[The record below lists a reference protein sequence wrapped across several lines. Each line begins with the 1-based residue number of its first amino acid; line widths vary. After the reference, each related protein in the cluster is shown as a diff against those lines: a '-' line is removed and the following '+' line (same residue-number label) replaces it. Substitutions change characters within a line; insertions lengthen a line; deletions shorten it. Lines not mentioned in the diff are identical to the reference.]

1 MLRKHTR
8 RGVGVLPLAS
18 SFHKRSRSRRAE
30 PFDADLMRRAI
41 ALAGRGEG
49 RVEPN
54 PLVGCVIARNG
65 RVLGEGYHRRFGGP
79 HAEIAAL
86 RSCCDSPRGATVY
99 VSLEPCCHQGK
110 TPPCTDALIR
120 AGVKRVVVAVRDPHP
135 AVAGRGIK
143 RLRAAGISVRC
154 GVGAEPAAEM
164 LAPYLTRLALG
175 RPYVIA
181 KWAQSLDGALVVER
195 GQSQWI
201 SCEASRRRVH
211 CLRARVDAI
220 LAGSGTV
227 RADNPMLTARDVPI
241 RRQAVR
247 VVVDGRLRLSPRCR
261 LAATAT
267 TVPTLV
273 FTGTSSVRTPKAE
286 RLRERGVEVIAC
298 RARRGRLVLEDCLRE
313 LARRDVTNLLVEGGP
328 TLLRSFFQ
336 AALVDEAQ
344 VFVAPRL
351 IGGQAEVSVIDALR
365 VMIIRGIHTRKSGT
379 DILYRIR
386 FANRVHDASGRGL
399 GRARLLASRKVNES

>member
-1 MLRKHTR
+1 M
-8 RGVGVLPLAS
+8 LAS
-18 SFHKRSRSRRAE
+18 SSKKRSFSRRSE
-30 PFDADLMRRAI
+30 LFDADLMQRAI

-54 PLVGCVIARNG
+54 PMVGCVIARNG

-86 RSCCDSPRGATVY
+86 RLCRDSPRGATVY
-99 VSLEPCCHQGK
+99 VSLEPCCHHGK
-110 TPPCTDALIR
+110 TPPCTEALIR

-135 AVAGRGIK
+135 AVAGGGIK

-181 KWAQSLDGALVVER
+181 KWAQSLDGALVVGR
-195 GQSQWI
+195 GQSKWI
-201 SCEASRRRVH
+201 SCDASRRRVH
-211 CLRARVDAI
+211 RLRARVDAV
-220 LAGSGTV
+220 LVGSGTV

-247 VVVDGRLRLSPRCR
+247 AVLDGRLRFSPRCR
-261 LAATAT
+261 LAATANS
-267 TVPTLV
+267 VPTLV
-273 FTGTSSVRTPKAE
+273 FTGSSPARTAKAE
-286 RLRERGVEVIAC
+286 RLRELGVDVIAC
-298 RARRGRLVLEDCLRE
+298 RTRRGRLILKDCLRE

-328 TLLRSFFQ
+328 TLLRSFFH
-336 AALVDEAQ
+336 ASLVDEAQ

-351 IGGQAEVSVIDALR
+351 IGGQAEASVIDAPR
-365 VMIIRGIHTRKSGT
+365 VGIMCSAVAPHGIQTRKSGT

-386 FANRVHDASGRGL
+386 FNNPPVAVPGGTPS
-399 GRARLLASRKVNES
+399 